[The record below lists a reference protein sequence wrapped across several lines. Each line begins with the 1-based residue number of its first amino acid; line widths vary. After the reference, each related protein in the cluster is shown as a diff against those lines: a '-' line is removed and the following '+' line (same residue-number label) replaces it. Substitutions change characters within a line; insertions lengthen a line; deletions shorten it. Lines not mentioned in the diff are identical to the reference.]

1 MKIYG
6 VYIQE
11 SWEGGGFRSWWTTKS
26 KARTASLELVK
37 EEQKEVERSREL
49 DRGLGGSL
57 NYYDLVESPHQKDQW
72 IGGCNK
78 WTTISID
85 EIEVKE

>member
-26 KARTASLELVK
+26 KARTASLLLVK
-37 EEQKEVERSREL
+37 EEQKEVERSREF
-49 DRGLGGSL
+49 DKELGGSL
-57 NYYDLVESPHQKDQW
+57 KYYDFVDSSHAKDEW
-72 IGGCNK
+72 IGGLNNY
-78 WTTISID
+78 IIIFID